1 MLSCFDGLR
10 DLTVLNTVIHLFVA
24 MILGTAIGLERSYK
38 NRPAGFRTHILVC
51 VGACIASMTGIY
63 LYLNMHLPT
72 DISRLGAQVVSGLGF
87 IGGGTIIVINNKKIK
102 GLNTA
107 AGLWVCGII
116 GLAVGAGFYEGAIL
130 GTILVLLVE
139 TVFSVLGDKIP
150 HNEAF
155 QLLLQYNDKNA
166 LNGVMRYCKDQRM
179 VINNLAATGQRDET
193 HSVYSVV
200 LTVRPR
206 KKVDHDKIRNYIND
220 IPGIIA
226 VETLE
231 KKESV

>member
-1 MLSCFDGLR
+1 MLSIFDGIR
-10 DLTVLNTVIHLFVA
+10 DITTLSTLIRMFMAMLLGGVIG
-24 MILGTAIGLERSYK
+24 MERSYK

-72 DISRLGAQVVSGLGF
+72 DISRLGGQVVSGLGF
-87 IGGGTIIVINNKKIK
+87 IGGGTIIVLNNKKIK
-102 GLNTA
+102 GLTTA
-107 AGLWVCGII
+107 AGLWTCGII

-130 GTILVLLVE
+130 GTALVLIAQTL
-139 TVFSVLGDKIP
+139 FSKLGSKIA

-155 QLLLQYNDKNA
+155 QILLQYNDKNA
-166 LNGVMRYCKDQRM
+166 LNDVMRYCKDQRM
-179 VINNLAATGQRDET
+179 VISNLAATGQRDDT
-193 HSVYSVV
+193 HSVYSVI

-206 KKVDHDKIRNYIND
+206 QKADHEKIRQYINN

-226 VETLE
+226 IETLE
-231 KKESV
+231 R